1 MLSWALG
8 IIMMNETHT
17 AYPLTVT
24 AGENPPSQSILLD
37 LQNHLGALR
46 LTPDPL
52 HRYLHFNKTPR
63 GLKCTFKL
71 ENGLDNKASKMKC
84 YLTRKF

>member
-17 AYPLTVT
+17 AWPLTET
-24 AGENPPSQSILLD
+24 AAENPTSQSILLD
-37 LQNHLGALR
+37 LQQQNHLGALR

-52 HRYLHFNKTPR
+52 HRYLHFNKTLQ
-63 GLKCTFKL
+63 GTQ
-71 ENGLDNKASKMKC
+71 M
-84 YLTRKF
+84 YI